1 MAVIIDASIKGKVKF
16 PTFPNVTNGN
26 QKVNLSR
33 QTAGLIR
40 TISKN
45 SDKIAAARGKIP
57 KIIASTTTKEAS
69 QIVRKSSTPA
79 INGLKETAKGIY
91 ISNSA

>member
-1 MAVIIDASIKGKVKF
+1 VIVDASIRGKVKF
-16 PTFPNVTNGN
+16 PTFPNVTNSD

-33 QTAGLIR
+33 QTAGLLR
-40 TISKN
+40 TTSKN
-45 SDKIAAARGKIP
+45 SDKIAAAKGKIP
-57 KIIASTTTKEAS
+57 KIVSSTTVKEAS

-91 ISNSA
+91 ISNNA